1 MIFTSFASGSSGNCT
16 FIESKDTKILI
27 DCGISAKRID
37 ESLKEIGYSDGAYC
51 LDAIFITHEHSDHIK
66 GLKRLMSSYGI
77 PVYSSA
83 GTLKSLFR
91 ATRDE
96 YFHYAG
102 VELMHVVSEGRE
114 VNIKG
119 LKIIPF
125 RTFHDSAM
133 SLCYRVE
140 DGEHSAAVTT
150 DTGYFDDYLRDML
163 LDLDVLLLE
172 ANHDRGMLV
181 NGKYPVYLKRRIMS
195 REGHLSNNSA
205 GSLIS
210 EIVSPRL
217 KHVILGHLSR
227 DNNTPSLALNTVME
241 ELVSRCGEEKIK
253 GLAISIAPPDKMS
266 EMIRL

>member
-16 FIESKDTKILI
+16 FIESNNTKILI

-37 ESLKEIGYSDGAYC
+37 ESLKEIGYKDGVTC
-51 LDAIFITHEHSDHIK
+51 LDAVFITHEHSDHIK
-66 GLKRLMSSYGI
+66 GLKRLMASYGI
-77 PVYSSA
+77 PVYSSQ
-83 GTLKSLFR
+83 GTLGSLFK

-114 VNIKG
+114 INIKG

-140 DGEHSAAVTT
+140 DGVHCAAVTT

-172 ANHDRGMLV
+172 ANHDRSMLV

-205 GSLIS
+205 GSLLS
-210 EIVSPRL
+210 EIISPRL
-217 KHVILGHLSR
+217 KYVILGHLSR
-227 DNNTPSLALNTVME
+227 DNNTPSLAFNTVME
-241 ELVSRCGEEKIK
+241 EITQRCGSERA
-253 GLAISIAPPDKMS
+253 GNLSLSIAPPDGMS
-266 EMIRL
+266 ELIRL